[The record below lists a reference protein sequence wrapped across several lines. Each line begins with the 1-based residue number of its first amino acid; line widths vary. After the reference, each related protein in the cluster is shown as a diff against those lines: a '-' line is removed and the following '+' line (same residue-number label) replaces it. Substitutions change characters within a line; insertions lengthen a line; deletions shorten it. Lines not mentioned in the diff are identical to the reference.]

1 MIKEKLK
8 NLSLKIIAPYIV
20 ICASIIMLLFVNVS
34 LTKDIKILSYNDF
47 LYNLNDGNVNKVSIL
62 NNSYIQVEM
71 ADGYTYK
78 TDNPQTED
86 FKETLLVN
94 GVVVRD
100 SRAFNPLSDIP
111 ALLLIMSIVYL
122 GFRYVRRDKTFD
134 GKKGPDHLDLN
145 NYEDIDINFKDVAGN
160 HEAKE
165 SLKEVVEFLK
175 NPEKFA
181 KYGARLPKGVLLYGD
196 PGNGKTLIAKACA
209 GEAGVPFY
217 ALSASDFVQV
227 YVGVGASRIR
237 KLFEKAKSDGNAV
250 IFIDEIDA
258 IGKKRSGTSSSN
270 DERDQTL
277 NALLTEMSGFTE
289 KDGIVVIAA
298 TNRLEVLDEA
308 LLRPGRFDRHI
319 EITMPDLNA
328 RKEILNLH
336 LKNKPVGDI
345 DVEKYAKMTALFS
358 GAKLESLAN
367 EAAILACRE
376 SAPYVQD
383 IHLDKAFSIVM
394 AGYEKSNYSSVSSLD
409 RSITSYHEIGHALL
423 NMILLPNDKVSKVTI
438 IPTSKGAGGYTMSIP
453 EDKMY
458 YTKDYMKR
466 RIMVLL
472 GGRSAEEI
480 MFGENN
486 ITTGAHNDIS
496 QASSMLMQMMTE
508 YGMSDS
514 LGLMNYGTLQNY
526 GISSPEIF
534 NECKKVLD
542 DLYTEAKRILI
553 ENKDILVKLSER
565 LLDVETLYENDL
577 YQVRG
582 EIA

>member
-8 NLSLKIIAPYIV
+8 KLSLKKIIPYIV
-20 ICASIIMLLFVNVS
+20 ICASVIMLLLANIS
-34 LTKDIKILSYNDF
+34 LARDIKVLSYNDF
-47 LYNLNDGNVNKVSIL
+47 IYNLYNGNVKEVLILND
-62 NNSYIQVEM
+62 SYIQVKM
-71 ADGYTYK
+71 VSGFTYR
-78 TDNPQTED
+78 TDNPQTAG
-86 FKETLLVN
+86 FKETLLLN
-94 GVVVRD
+94 GVVVKE
-100 SRAFNPLSDIP
+100 SRSFNPISDIP
-111 ALLLIMSIVYL
+111 ALLLLMSVVYL
-122 GFRYVRRDKTFD
+122 SLRYAKKVKQQSE
-134 GKKGPDHLDLN
+134 KKGPDHLNLN
-145 NYEDIDINFKDVAGN
+145 NYEDINVNFNNVAGN

-175 NPEKFA
+175 NPERFS
-181 KYGARLPKGVLLYGD
+181 KYGARLPKGVMLFGD
-196 PGNGKTLIAKACA
+196 PGNGKTLMAKACA

-217 ALSASDFVQV
+217 ALSASDFIQV

-237 KLFEKAKSDGNAV
+237 KLFQKAKSHGKAV

-258 IGKKRSGTSSSN
+258 IGKKRSTGSSN

-277 NALLTEMSGFTE
+277 NALLTEMSGFNE

-298 TNRLEVLDEA
+298 TNRLEILDDA

-336 LKNKPVGDI
+336 LKNKPVGNI
-345 DVEKYAKMTALFS
+345 DLEKYAKMTAFFS

-367 EAAILACRE
+367 EAAILACKE
-376 SAPYVQD
+376 SAPFVED

-394 AGYEKSNYSSVSSLD
+394 AGYEKSDYTCISSLD
-409 RSITSYHEIGHALL
+409 KKITSYHEIGHALL
-423 NMILLPNDKVSKVTI
+423 NIILLPNDKVSKVTI

-453 EDKMY
+453 EDKMF
-458 YTKDYMKR
+458 YTKDYMRK

-480 MFGENN
+480 MFGKDN
-486 ITTGAHNDIS
+486 ITTGAQNDIV
-496 QASSMLMQMMTE
+496 QASNMMLKMITE

-514 LGLMNYGTLQNY
+514 LGLINYGTMQNY
-526 GISSPEIF
+526 GISSPDVF
-534 NECKKVLD
+534 NECKRVLD
-542 DLYTEAKRILI
+542 ELYEEAKRILT
-553 ENKDILVKLSER
+553 ENKDALVKLSEK

-577 YQVRG
+577 
-582 EIA
+582 IA

>member
-1 MIKEKLK
+1 MIKGKLK
-8 NLSLKIIAPYIV
+8 NLSLKKIIPYIV
-20 ICASIIMLLFVNVS
+20 ICASVIMLLFANVS
-34 LTKDIKILSYNDF
+34 LAKKTKVLGYNDF
-47 LYNLNDGNVNKVSIL
+47 IYNLYNGNVKEVLFL
-62 NNSYIQVEM
+62 NNSYIQVNM
-71 ADGYTYK
+71 ISGSTYR
-78 TDNPQTED
+78 TDNPQTAN
-86 FKETLLVN
+86 FKETLLLN
-94 GVVVRD
+94 GVVVSEKR
-100 SRAFNPLSDIP
+100 SFNPFNDIP
-111 ALLLIMSIVYL
+111 ALLLLMSVVYL
-122 GFRYVRRDKTFD
+122 SFKYVKKVQQQSD
-134 GKKGPDHLDLN
+134 KKGPDHLSLS
-145 NYEDIDINFKDVAGN
+145 NYEEIDVNFNNVAGN

-175 NPEKFA
+175 NPERFT
-181 KYGARLPKGVLLYGD
+181 KYGARLPKGVMLYGD
-196 PGNGKTLIAKACA
+196 PGNGKTLMAKACA

-237 KLFEKAKSDGNAV
+237 KLFQKAKSHGKAV

-258 IGKKRSGTSSSN
+258 IGKKRSTGSSN

-277 NALLTEMSGFTE
+277 NALLTEMSGFSE

-298 TNRLEVLDEA
+298 TNRLEILDEA

-345 DVEKYAKMTALFS
+345 DLDKLAKMTAFFS

-367 EAAILACRE
+367 EAAILACKE
-376 SAPYVQD
+376 SAPFVED

-394 AGYEKSNYSSVSSLD
+394 AGYEKSDYSSISNLD
-409 RSITSYHEIGHALL
+409 KKITSYHEIGHALL
-423 NMILLPNDKVSKVTI
+423 NMKLLPNDKVSKVTI

-458 YTKDYMKR
+458 YTKEYMKK

-480 MFGENN
+480 MFGEDN
-486 ITTGAHNDIS
+486 ITTGAHNDII
-496 QASSMLMQMMTE
+496 QASNMLLKMMTE
-508 YGMSDS
+508 YGMSNS
-514 LGLMNYGTLQNY
+514 LGLMNYEALQNY

-534 NECKKVLD
+534 NECKRVLD
-542 DLYTEAKRILI
+542 ELYEDAKSILN
-553 ENKDILVKLSER
+553 ENKDTLIKLSEK

-577 YQVRG
+577 
-582 EIA
+582 IA